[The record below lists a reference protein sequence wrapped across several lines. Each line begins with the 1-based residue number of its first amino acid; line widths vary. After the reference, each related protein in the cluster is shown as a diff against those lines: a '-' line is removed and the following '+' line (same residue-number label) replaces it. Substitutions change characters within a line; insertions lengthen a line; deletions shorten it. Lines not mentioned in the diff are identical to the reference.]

1 MAFAWIPKATVQ
13 AAIGGLALIQAKEK
27 KLGQEYL
34 DWGQAMLT
42 TAVFAICLTAP
53 LGAIFINTLG
63 TKWLE
68 YDGDVNM
75 SLDEEQEVTKAD
87 SKIAGVSTP
96 EPDAMTDR
104 APGGKQNKVE
114 PISDGIDDYSIN
126 RRKED
131 NHPIV
136 EEI

>member
-27 KLGQEYL
+27 NLGQEYL

-63 TKWLE
+63 TKWLM
-68 YDGDVNM
+68 YDGDINM
-75 SLDEEQEVTKAD
+75 SLDEEHEVTKAD
-87 SKIAGVSTP
+87 SKIAGGTP
-96 EPDAMTDR
+96 EPDALTDR
-104 APGGKQNKVE
+104 APGGRQNKVE
-114 PISDGIDDYSIN
+114 PISDGIDDHQYSIN
-126 RRKED
+126 RKVD

>member
-63 TKWLE
+63 TKWLM

-75 SLDEEQEVTKAD
+75 SLDDDHEVTKAD
-87 SKIAGVSTP
+87 SKIAGHNTP

-104 APGGKQNKVE
+104 APGKQNKVE
-114 PISDGIDDYSIN
+114 PISAGTDYSIN
-126 RRKED
+126 RKED
-131 NHPIV
+131 NHPVV